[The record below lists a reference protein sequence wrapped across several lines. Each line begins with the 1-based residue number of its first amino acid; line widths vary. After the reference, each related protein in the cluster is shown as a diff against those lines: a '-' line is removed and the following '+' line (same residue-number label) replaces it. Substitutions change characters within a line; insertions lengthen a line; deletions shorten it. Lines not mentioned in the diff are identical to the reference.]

1 MNGFQVHPF
10 PCRFLKIMINAGKY
24 KLLFVAALLVL
35 GCGGKENEPSPGDDT
50 KDRKVILTHW
60 ADNIIV
66 PSYESFREKLDA
78 MSTATD
84 AFIASPNETTL
95 LALRQAW
102 DNAYLDWQ
110 NVELFEFGPADKYT
124 LRNFFNIYPTDV
136 AGIVSNMND
145 PSVNLALPASYA
157 RQGFPALD
165 YLINGVAGD
174 DAGIADYYTTGED
187 AAKRIAYL
195 ERITARMVSLLA
207 NVVEEWNGPYRDK
220 FINDTGLDI
229 GSSMGVAVNGYVLYY
244 ERYIRS
250 GKIGIPSGSA
260 IGSTGVP
267 YPEKVEALFR
277 RNISRALAQNAHN
290 AAERFFNGKDATAGT
305 EGPSFKSYLD
315 ALGAKDATSNTLLSD
330 IINSQF
336 EEISAELDQ
345 LSPDLYQQIETDN
358 EKMADTYAAMQKL
371 VRMLKVDMTSAMSV
385 TITYTDN
392 DGD

>member
-1 MNGFQVHPF
+1 MQVHF
-10 PCRFLKIMINAGKY
+10 PALYIMINAGKH
-24 KLLFVAALLVL
+24 KLLFIAVLLIL

-60 ADNIIV
+60 ADNVIV
-66 PSYESFREKLDA
+66 PSYESFHEKLYA
-78 MSTATD
+78 MTVAAD
-84 AFIASPNETTL
+84 AFIASPDESTL
-95 LALRQAW
+95 PVLRSAW
-102 DNAYLDWQ
+102 EDAYLEWQ

-145 PSVNLALPASYA
+145 PSVNLALPATYT

-174 DAGIADYYTTGED
+174 DAGIVDYYTTGEESG
-187 AAKRIAYL
+187 KRIAYL
-195 ERITARMVSLLA
+195 ERITTRMASLLQS
-207 NVVEEWNGPYRDK
+207 VIDEWGGPYREK

-229 GSSMGVAVNGYVLYY
+229 GSSMGVVVNGYVLYY

-250 GKIGIPSGSA
+250 GKIGIPSGAA
-260 IGSTGVP
+260 IGSAGVP
-267 YPEKVEALFR
+267 YPEKIEALFR
-277 RNISRALAQNAHN
+277 RDISLALAKNAHH
-290 AAERFFNGKDATAGT
+290 AAEGFFNGKDVTTGL

-315 ALGAKDATSNTLLSD
+315 ALEAKDATSNTLLSD

-336 EEISAELDQ
+336 ETINAELDE

-358 EKMADTYAAMQKL
+358 GKMADTYAAMQKL

>member
-1 MNGFQVHPF
+1 
-10 PCRFLKIMINAGKY
+10 
-24 KLLFVAALLVL
+24 
-35 GCGGKENEPSPGDDT
+35 
-50 KDRKVILTHW
+50 
-60 ADNIIV
+60 
-66 PSYESFREKLDA
+66 
-78 MSTATD
+78 
-84 AFIASPNETTL
+84 
-95 LALRQAW
+95 
-102 DNAYLDWQ
+102 
-110 NVELFEFGPADKYT
+110 
-124 LRNFFNIYPTDV
+124 
-136 AGIVSNMND
+136 
-145 PSVNLALPASYA
+145 
-157 RQGFPALD
+157 
-165 YLINGVAGD
+165 
-174 DAGIADYYTTGED
+174 
-187 AAKRIAYL
+187 
-195 ERITARMVSLLA
+195 
-207 NVVEEWNGPYRDK
+207 
-220 FINDTGLDI
+220 
-229 GSSMGVAVNGYVLYY
+229 MGVAVNGYVLYY

-250 GKIGIPSGSA
+250 GKIGIPSGAA

-336 EEISAELDQ
+336 EEISVELDQ